1 MLPWMVH
8 MLTCSNYLIATLA
21 ILAQLN
27 TAPKVKFL
35 LCHNALLLY

>member
-1 MLPWMVH
+1 MLPWLVH

-27 TAPKVKFL
+27 TTPKVLFFYI
-35 LCHNALLLY
+35 NETM